1 MLRSLVVV
9 FSVCLFSCSQNVDK
23 SSIDAL
29 FSGGDTIKCTVL
41 NTDGH
46 LWGKPFSMKYIDS
59 MLFVYDD
66 IAGENI
72 FHLVD
77 LNHGN
82 KVLGLGRKGQGG
94 NEFIMPMEYL
104 PCGDTAIAVFDYTN
118 KRLSALSVDDFL
130 NQRNEPEVCYKP

>member
-1 MLRSLVVV
+1 MLGSLVVV

-104 PCGDTAIAVFDYTN
+104 
-118 KRLSALSVDDFL
+118 LSLIHIS
-130 NQRNEPEVCYKP
+130 EPTRP